1 MVGTGVGFGVG
12 AGVGKGVGLGVGLG
26 VGCGVATVVADGFGV
41 VVVGADDDELV
52 MVFIAGIVDVV
63 W

>member
-12 AGVGKGVGLGVGLG
+12 AGVGKGVGLGVGCG
-26 VGCGVATVVADGFGV
+26 VGDGVETVVADGFG

-52 MVFIAGIVDVV
+52 MVFIAGVVDVV